1 MPTYS
6 FTARD
11 QRGKNIKGER
21 TYSSEQELARA
32 LREDGLILT
41 HWERKQAGRG
51 NFFKY
56 LSSLGGASIKEKI
69 LFTNNLAMMLKAG
82 VSVTKGV
89 GILSQQAKSSSFKKI
104 LRQVQED
111 LQKGK
116 TFADSLDVFPHVFP
130 EMFTSMVRVG
140 ELSGRLE
147 EVMKNL
153 SLQLQK
159 DHQLI
164 ARIRGA
170 MTYPTIVLLA
180 MIGVG
185 IVMMTMVLPQL
196 SDIFRDID
204 AELPITTRT
213 LMAVGDFTGD
223 NVILVL
229 AGALV
234 AVILFI
240 VFMKFRLTKPLW
252 HQILLFFPLI
262 GGVVKKVNLARFAR
276 TVSSLLKSG
285 VSMVTALEI
294 VSKTLGNVHFRKAT
308 GAAGKE
314 IVKGVSLVSVF
325 EKNPRLFPPMVTQMI
340 AIGEET
346 GELDAILLQLAG
358 FYEEEAKETTEN
370 LSSIIEP
377 LLMIIMG
384 VAVGFLAMAI
394 IQPIYSIGSSM

>member
-147 EVMKNL
+147 DVMKNL

-164 ARIRGA
+164 
-170 MTYPTIVLLA
+170 
-180 MIGVG
+180 
-185 IVMMTMVLPQL
+185 
-196 SDIFRDID
+196 
-204 AELPITTRT
+204 
-213 LMAVGDFTGD
+213 
-223 NVILVL
+223 
-229 AGALV
+229 
-234 AVILFI
+234 
-240 VFMKFRLTKPLW
+240 
-252 HQILLFFPLI
+252 
-262 GGVVKKVNLARFAR
+262 
-276 TVSSLLKSG
+276 
-285 VSMVTALEI
+285 
-294 VSKTLGNVHFRKAT
+294 
-308 GAAGKE
+308 
-314 IVKGVSLVSVF
+314 SLV
-325 EKNPRLFPPMVTQMI
+325 NPYQFQYY
-340 AIGEET
+340 
-346 GELDAILLQLAG
+346 AILHL
-358 FYEEEAKETTEN
+358 
-370 LSSIIEP
+370 
-377 LLMIIMG
+377 
-384 VAVGFLAMAI
+384 
-394 IQPIYSIGSSM
+394 

>member
-1 MPTYS
+1 
-6 FTARD
+6 
-11 QRGKNIKGER
+11 
-21 TYSSEQELARA
+21 
-32 LREDGLILT
+32 
-41 HWERKQAGRG
+41 
-51 NFFKY
+51 
-56 LSSLGGASIKEKI
+56 
-69 LFTNNLAMMLKAG
+69 MMLKAG

-358 FYEEEAKETTEN
+358 F
-370 LSSIIEP
+370 
-377 LLMIIMG
+377 
-384 VAVGFLAMAI
+384 
-394 IQPIYSIGSSM
+394 